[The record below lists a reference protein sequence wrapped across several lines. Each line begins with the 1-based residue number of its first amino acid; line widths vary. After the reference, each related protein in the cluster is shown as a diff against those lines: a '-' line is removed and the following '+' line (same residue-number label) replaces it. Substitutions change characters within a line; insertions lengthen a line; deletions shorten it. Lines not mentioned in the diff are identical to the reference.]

1 MYFGEYKNINNDKIS
16 QINDEDLKDLINKCI
31 NNRISWNDYF
41 NHKFFNNI
49 YSDYNEDDDV
59 EIDEKDINLLEK
71 YKNELKSFT
80 ETINGNY
87 IKFNKERDRQEKR
100 KLLKS
105 QYDKLKKDYDKINIL
120 VSNIQDLYL
129 NLNKNS

>member
-1 MYFGEYKNINNDKIS
+1 MYFGDYNIGNRNS
-16 QINDEDLKDLINKCI
+16 EINDNDLKDLIEKCLKDK

-87 IKFNKERDRQEKR
+87 IKFHKERDRQEKR

-129 NLNKNS
+129 NLNKK